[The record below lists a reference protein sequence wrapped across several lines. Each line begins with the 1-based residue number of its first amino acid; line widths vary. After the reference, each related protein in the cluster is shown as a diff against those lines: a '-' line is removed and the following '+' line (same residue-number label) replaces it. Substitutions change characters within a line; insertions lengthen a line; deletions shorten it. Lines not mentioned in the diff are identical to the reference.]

1 MFQTENQTMNRLRV
15 SINIIFATVVLLSI
29 SCKTSG
35 NAKDRKYSL
44 MNFHLE
50 ATPDGTGR
58 TGYVPIYRAT
68 PIHIGIKSQA
78 FLDVGYITQASV
90 VEAIGGFSIRI
101 QFNEIGT
108 KRLQTITTTKR
119 GHRIAIHSNFEDSRW
134 LAAPMIDR
142 TITNGI
148 FIFTPD
154 ATREEADRIVE
165 GINNAAED
173 LAKPYVF

>member
-1 MFQTENQTMNRLRV
+1 MNRLRV
-15 SINIIFATVVLLSI
+15 SINIIFTTVFLLSI
-29 SCKTSG
+29 GCQTGERS
-35 NAKDRKYSL
+35 KDKKYSL

-58 TGYVPIYRAT
+58 TGYVPIYRAS
-68 PIHIGIKSQA
+68 PIQIGVYNEA

-101 QFNEIGT
+101 QFDEIGS
-108 KRLQTITTTKR
+108 KRLQTITTTSR
-119 GHRIAIHSNFEDSRW
+119 GRRIAIHSNFDDSRW

-142 TITNGI
+142 TVTDGVL
-148 FIFTPD
+148 IFTPD
-154 ATREEADRIVE
+154 ATREEADRIVV
-165 GINNAAED
+165 GINNVAED